1 MKSTVM
7 KSIVIKE
14 PNTLL
19 IEERAIPEPAE
30 NQVRIKV
37 QLAGICGSD
46 SHIYRGHN
54 PFAKYPRI
62 IGHEFFGVIDKVGDG
77 VDSKRIGERVSID
90 PVLSCGHCYPCSIG
104 KPNVCE
110 TLEVLGVHTDGGFA
124 EYVAVPAD
132 NAYPIPDTITDECAV
147 TVEPY
152 SIAANVTSH
161 VHPTKEDVAL
171 VYGAGTIGLTCAQV
185 LKGVYQVKT
194 LIVVDRVAERLAR
207 ATACGADIVIDNS
220 QIPLPEQ
227 LKALNIRPTVVLDAA
242 CHPSILQEA
251 ILIASPAAR
260 VSIMGFSSEVSSVTQ
275 QSITSKEIAL
285 FSSRLNA
292 KKFPEVIDWIATHKI
307 DPTKILTHKF
317 VFTDAQEA
325 ISTFEKDQ
333 KTCCKILLTF

>member
-1 MKSTVM
+1 MKAV
-7 KSIVIKE
+7 KSVVIKE

-19 IEERAIPEPAE
+19 IEERSVAEPAE
-30 NQVRIKV
+30 NQVQIKV
-37 QLAGICGSD
+37 RLAGICGSD
-46 SHIYRGHN
+46 NHIYRGHN
-54 PFAKYPRI
+54 PFAKYPRV
-62 IGHEFFGVIDKVGDG
+62 IGHEFFGVIEQVGSG
-77 VDSKRIGERVSID
+77 VDSQRIGERVSID

-110 TLEVLGVHTDGGFA
+110 TLEVLGVHTDGGFT
-124 EYVAVPAD
+124 EYVNVPAA
-132 NAYPIPDTITDECAV
+132 NAYTIPDSISDECAV

-161 VHPTKEDVAL
+161 VHPTQDDVAL

-194 LIVVDRVAERLAR
+194 LIMVDRVAERLER
-207 ATACGADIVIDNS
+207 AKSCGADIVIDNS
-220 QIPLPEQ
+220 QTPLPEQ
-227 LKALNIRPTVVLDAA
+227 LKALNLRPTLVLDAA
-242 CHPSILQEA
+242 CHPAILQEA

-260 VSIMGFSSEVSSVTQ
+260 VSIMGFSSEPSAVTQ

-292 KKFPEVIDWIATHKI
+292 KKFPEVISWIESKKI
-307 DPTKILTHKF
+307 DPTKILTHQF
-317 VFTDAQEA
+317 PFTDAQEA
-325 ISTFEKDQ
+325 ILTFEQDQ

>member
-1 MKSTVM
+1 MKAV
-7 KSIVIKE
+7 VIKE

-19 IEERAIPEPAE
+19 IEERAIPEPQAH
-30 NQVRIKV
+30 QVRIKV
-37 QLAGICGSD
+37 RLAGICGSD

-62 IGHEFFGVIDKVGDG
+62 IGHEFFGIIDKVGNA

-110 TLEVLGVHTDGGFA
+110 TLEVLGVHTDGGFT
-124 EYVAVPAD
+124 EYVTVPAD
-132 NAYPIPDTITDECAV
+132 NAYTIPDNIPDEHAV

-161 VHPTKEDVAL
+161 VKPNNADIAL

-227 LKALNIRPTVVLDAA
+227 LKALNIRPTLVLDAA
-242 CHPSILQEA
+242 CHPSIMQEA

-260 VSIMGFSSEVSSVTQ
+260 VSIMGFSSEASSVTQ
-275 QSITSKEIAL
+275 QSITSKEISL

-292 KKFPEVIDWIATHKI
+292 KKFPEVIDWIANKKI
-307 DPTKILTHKF
+307 DPSKILTHQF
-317 VFTDAQEA
+317 AFTDTQDA
-325 ISTFEKDQ
+325 ILTFEKDQ

>member
-1 MKSTVM
+1 MKAV
-7 KSIVIKE
+7 KSVVIKE

-19 IEERAIPEPAE
+19 IEERSVPEPTE
-30 NQVRIKV
+30 NQVQIKV

-54 PFAKYPRI
+54 PFAKYPRV
-62 IGHEFFGVIDKVGDG
+62 IGHEFFGVIEKVGSS

-110 TLEVLGVHTDGGFA
+110 TLEVLGVHTDGGFT
-124 EYVAVPAD
+124 EYVNVPVA
-132 NAYPIPDTITDECAV
+132 NAYTIPDSISDECAV

-161 VHPTKEDVAL
+161 VHPTQDDVAL

-194 LIVVDRVAERLAR
+194 LIVVDRVTERLAR
-207 ATACGADIVIDNS
+207 AKDCGADIVIDNS
-220 QIPLPEQ
+220 QTPLPEQ
-227 LKALNIRPTVVLDAA
+227 LKALGLRPTLVLDAA
-242 CHPSILQEA
+242 CHPAILQEA

-260 VSIMGFSSEVSSVTQ
+260 VSIMGFSSEASAVTQ
-275 QSITSKEIAL
+275 QSITSKEISL

-292 KKFPEVIDWIATHKI
+292 KKFLEVISWIESKKI
-307 DPTKILTHKF
+307 DPTKILTHQF
-317 VFTDAQEA
+317 PFTEAQEA
-325 ISTFEKDQ
+325 ILTFEKDQ

>member
-1 MKSTVM
+1 MKAV
-7 KSIVIKE
+7 KSVVIKE

-19 IEERAIPEPAE
+19 IEERSVPEPTE
-30 NQVRIKV
+30 NQVQIKV

-54 PFAKYPRI
+54 PFAKYPRV
-62 IGHEFFGVIDKVGDG
+62 IGHEFFGVIEKVGSS

-110 TLEVLGVHTDGGFA
+110 TLEVLGVHTDGGFT
-124 EYVAVPAD
+124 EYVNVPAA
-132 NAYPIPDTITDECAV
+132 NAYTIPDSISDECAV

-161 VHPTKEDVAL
+161 VHPTQDDVAL

-194 LIVVDRVAERLAR
+194 LIVVDRVTERLAR
-207 ATACGADIVIDNS
+207 AKDCGADIVIDNS
-220 QIPLPEQ
+220 QTPLPEQ
-227 LKALNIRPTVVLDAA
+227 LKALGLRPTLVLDAA
-242 CHPSILQEA
+242 CHPAILQEA

-260 VSIMGFSSEVSSVTQ
+260 VSIMGFSSEASAVTQ
-275 QSITSKEIAL
+275 QSITSKEISL

-292 KKFPEVIDWIATHKI
+292 KKFLEVISWIESKKI
-307 DPTKILTHKF
+307 DPTKILTHQF
-317 VFTDAQEA
+317 PFTEAQEA
-325 ISTFEKDQ
+325 ILTFEKDQ